1 MTKTADH
8 AIVLS
13 YRSTKES
20 MSRCEAWAAF
30 HRKEA
35 LLPLIAL
42 GTVTGLLLG
51 AALYQKLG
59 LPLWLTLLVGIL
71 LGNAG
76 WQLLNFAL
84 RGPMIQARLKTS
96 DGTRKIESVIARD
109 GLTEHRPE
117 GITSYPWNL
126 LSDFQFHEGDIFM
139 RCGMEGLY
147 IPREAFETTTEA
159 ERSYAMLIALHASN
173 GERWSEFAP
182 ALRDR

>member
-20 MSRCEAWAAF
+20 MSRCEAWAAY

-42 GTVTGLLLG
+42 GTINGVLLG
-51 AALYQKLG
+51 VGLYQRLG
-59 LPLWLTLLVGIL
+59 LPLWLTLLLGIL
-71 LGNAG
+71 LGNIG
-76 WQLLNFAL
+76 WQLLNFVL
-84 RGPMIQARLKTS
+84 RGTMIRARLAS
-96 DGTRKIESVIARD
+96 SGGVRKLESVLSRD

-159 ERSYAMLIALHASN
+159 ERFYAMLIALHASN

-182 ALRDR
+182 PPADR